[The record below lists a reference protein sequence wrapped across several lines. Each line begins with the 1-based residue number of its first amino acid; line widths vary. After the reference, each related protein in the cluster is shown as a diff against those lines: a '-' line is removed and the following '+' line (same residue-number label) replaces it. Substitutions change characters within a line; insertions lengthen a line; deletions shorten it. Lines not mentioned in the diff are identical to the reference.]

1 MTNDV
6 ASIEA
11 LSEDADGGHAYTVL
25 YPLWSKGAVK
35 VRILQVPDGEVIDIS
50 DDRSWNDPVGTRV
63 FKTLRMGDQRV
74 ENGQL
79 RRRRVAGSAACTPG
93 TATMPP

>member
-1 MTNDV
+1 MAAHLKHLNTARLPERFV
-6 ASIEA
+6 FAQESR
-11 LSEDADGGHAYTVL
+11 
-25 YPLWSKGAVK
+25 PK
-35 VRILQVPDGEVIDIS
+35 VIDIS